1 MSNVEQLAAQL
12 TGIFGPRLKM
22 VAAFGAGPQTC
33 AVVDTLTVDDLDRC
47 AALSAAW
54 KRAGMDVPLLIVHHE
69 LARALDAFPLEFS
82 EIIATRRLIA
92 GNDLFQQ
99 LAVTAEDVR
108 RACEV
113 QARSH
118 LLHLREGYLETRGRG
133 DALSVL
139 IVSSAPAFAA
149 LVASLA
155 RLDGQPAHDAAASGR
170 HGERLLGVPGGSI
183 GDIVALTHVR
193 EISSQDAERLFP
205 PYLDAVEKL
214 VSYVDNWRGDGR

>member
-113 QARSH
+113 QARGH
-118 LLHLREGYLETRGRG
+118 LVHLREGYIEASGNE
-133 DALSVL
+133 DAVVRL
-139 IVSSAPAFAA
+139 VSASAVPFRA
-149 LVASLA
+149 LLANVA
-155 RLDGQPAHDAAASGR
+155 RLDGSTIDELMKKLDVSYQTRGFPDA
-170 HGERLLGVPGGSI
+170 
-183 GDIVALTHVR
+183 VR
-193 EISSQDAERLFP
+193 AAERL
-205 PYLDAVEKL
+205 VE
-214 VSYVDNWRGDGR
+214 YVDRWNTK

>member
-113 QARSH
+113 QARGH
-118 LLHLREGYLETRGRG
+118 LVHLREGYIEASGNE
-133 DALSVL
+133 DAVARL
-139 IVSSAPAFAA
+139 VSASAVPFRA
-149 LVASLA
+149 LLANVA
-155 RLDGQPAHDAAASGR
+155 RLDGSTIDELMKKLDVSYQTRGFPEA
-170 HGERLLGVPGGSI
+170 
-183 GDIVALTHVR
+183 VR
-193 EISSQDAERLFP
+193 AAERL
-205 PYLDAVEKL
+205 VE
-214 VSYVDNWRGDGR
+214 YVDRWNTK

>member
-113 QARSH
+113 QARGH
-118 LLHLREGYLETRGRG
+118 LVHLREGYIEASGNE
-133 DALSVL
+133 DAVVRL
-139 IVSSAPAFAA
+139 VSASAVPFRA
-149 LVASLA
+149 LLANAA
-155 RLDGQPAHDAAASGR
+155 RLDGSTIDELMKKLDVSYQTRGFPDA
-170 HGERLLGVPGGSI
+170 
-183 GDIVALTHVR
+183 VR
-193 EISSQDAERLFP
+193 AAERL
-205 PYLDAVEKL
+205 VE
-214 VSYVDNWRGDGR
+214 YVDRWNTK

>member
-22 VAAFGAGPQTC
+22 VAAFGAGLQTC
-33 AVVDTLTVDDLDRC
+33 AVVDTLTVDDLGRC

-54 KRAGMDVPLLIVHHE
+54 KRSGLDVPLLIVNHE

-99 LAVTAEDVR
+99 LAVAAEDVR

-113 QARSH
+113 HARGH
-118 LLHLREGYLETRGRG
+118 LVHLREGYIEASG
-133 DALSVL
+133 DEGAVARLVSASTVPFRALLANV
-139 IVSSAPAFAA
+139 
-149 LVASLA
+149 A
-155 RLDGQPAHDAAASGR
+155 RLDGSTVDELMKMLDLSYQTKGFPDALRA
-170 HGERLLGVPGGSI
+170 
-183 GDIVALTHVR
+183 
-193 EISSQDAERLFP
+193 AERL
-205 PYLDAVEKL
+205 AE
-214 VSYVDNWRGDGR
+214 YVDRWNTK

>member
-33 AVVDTLTVDDLDRC
+33 AVVDTLTVDDLGKC

-54 KRAGMDVPLLIVHHE
+54 KRSGLDVPLLIVHHE

-99 LAVTAEDVR
+99 LAVAAEDVR

-113 QARSH
+113 QARGH
-118 LLHLREGYLETRGRG
+118 LVHLREGYIEASG
-133 DALSVL
+133 DEDAVARLVSASAVPFRALL
-139 IVSSAPAFAA
+139 ANA
-149 LVASLA
+149 A
-155 RLDGQPAHDAAASGR
+155 RLDGSTVDELMNRLDLSYQTKGFPDALRA
-170 HGERLLGVPGGSI
+170 
-183 GDIVALTHVR
+183 
-193 EISSQDAERLFP
+193 AERL
-205 PYLDAVEKL
+205 VEYADRWNTK
-214 VSYVDNWRGDGR
+214 